1 MPYYDS
7 NSSYYRES
15 TAGPLHYTYT
25 LDRKCDFMI
34 DRNMNKQDDYCNVL
48 PERFNRKPPQIS
60 KLRTILSETITNVT
74 KNNQLQKG
82 ESVELTLEIELMR
95 TKDNTPTNSLVEV
108 TIIQHNKSKEQ
119 AAQDCDSRK
128 CPPDIPFQA
137 QMKNSRSES
146 PSEKRRNWFQ
156 RVITKPNCENIKKFE
171 SVEHKIQENPI
182 NHLKKN
188 YKQNEDTNNSINI
201 RSNFVTILPEASP
214 LSIHYT
220 KGYQRVSPSHFTKDK
235 ARNVMTPRKDSL
247 AKKLSNIFL
256 PTRNADKNH
265 VVQTA
270 LTALKKEVDNMK
282 LVIDKDKNNQ
292 TGMQSKKAPV
302 HNLGKLVSNILV
314 DAMENFGETNK
325 SEGEA
330 DTLPVQ
336 YQSYFEPVI
345 KPNDKQL
352 VKTFNESKPKLKVK
366 MIAESHSDTCCLK
379 PIYTTSPSLQTSIS
393 MSDCRSLQEAKS
405 PPETLDIIGDSTN
418 IPSGDRHNK
427 SIRENKYSRDQQKD
441 AKGDASNIG
450 KKDIPYKKKKKST
463 RTKKSVVNWGGHI
476 IQVNKKKKSR
486 IEHLI
491 VKELQNLALKEGM
504 ECDVMPLPPIDND
517 IEQISAVGKISSF
530 ICELDVSDQAFEK
543 EIKKLKPTDKTL
555 HRPFQ
560 QSLER
565 IQRFYTNNKGH
576 ITKQPVA
583 KLKRTKKE
591 KRLTSAI
598 TDCYESCNYSF
609 EVNAENFSQKKTSD
623 TLTKQLR
630 TNIAKGKSEATYLNA
645 TEDNEVKVTYL
656 NKNVKNWS
664 AESNNIRFE
673 KPTMECSRNSKTTST
688 ETQTNKNNNINSVVS
703 TGFVKVIKSDDS
715 TWHRYLR
722 EQDESGSGLSTQV
735 MTVTSTETAIKFHS
749 GASNDFETNIELE
762 VDIKDLELILK
773 EAKKKQTTDRY
784 VINAKWNEGNK
795 KRKKNIRITGKNSPA
810 YTNRLLSNAARKL
823 ENYVKIKQ
831 RQR

>member
-1 MPYYDS
+1 MSYYDS
-7 NSSYYRES
+7 NTPYYRES
-15 TAGPLHYTYT
+15 IAGTPYHTYT
-25 LDRKCDFMI
+25 GARKCDFMI
-34 DRNMNKQDDYCNVL
+34 PRNTNKQDDYCNVL
-48 PERFNRKPPQIS
+48 HERFNRRSPQIS
-60 KLRTILSETITNVT
+60 KLRTILSETIANVT

-95 TKDNTPTNSLVEV
+95 TKNNTPTNSLVEV
-108 TIIQHNKSKEQ
+108 TIIQHNKIKEQ
-119 AAQDCDSRK
+119 AVQDCNSRK
-128 CPPDIPFQA
+128 CSPDMPFQI
-137 QMKNSRSES
+137 QLQQSGSES

-156 RVITKPNCENIKKFE
+156 RVITKPNYENKKVD
-171 SVEHKIQENPI
+171 SIEHKIQKKPTI
-182 NHLKKN
+182 HLNKRC
-188 YKQNEDTNNSINI
+188 KQNENMNNSINT
-201 RSNFVTILPEASP
+201 RSNFVTILPEACP

-220 KGYQRVSPSHFTKDK
+220 KGYQRVSPSHLSKDK
-235 ARNVMTPRKDSL
+235 ARNFMTPRKDSL

-256 PTRNADKNH
+256 PTRNANKSH

-282 LVIDKDKNNQ
+282 LVIDKDRNNQ
-292 TGMQSKKAPV
+292 SGTQCKKAPV

-314 DAMENFGETNK
+314 DAMDNFDEAIK
-325 SEGEA
+325 SEDENN
-330 DTLPVQ
+330 TLPVQ
-336 YQSYFEPVI
+336 YQSYFEPVL
-345 KPNDKQL
+345 KLNDEQL
-352 VKTFNESKPKLKVK
+352 EKTFNASKPKLKVK
-366 MIAESHSDTCCLK
+366 MIADSHSDTCCLK

-393 MSDCRSLQEAKS
+393 MSDCRSLKEAKS
-405 PPETLDIIGDSTN
+405 PPKTLDIGDSTN
-418 IPSGDRHNK
+418 IPSGDRHDK
-427 SIRENKYSRDQQKD
+427 SIRENKYPRDQQKD
-441 AKGDASNIG
+441 AKGDTSDIG
-450 KKDIPYKKKKKST
+450 KKDISHKKNKKST

-504 ECDVMPLPPIDND
+504 ECDVMPLPPND
-517 IEQISAVGKISSF
+517 IKQISAVGKISSF
-530 ICELDVSDQAFEK
+530 ICELDVSDKAFEK
-543 EIKKLKPTDKTL
+543 EIKKRKSIDKTL
-555 HRPFQ
+555 QRPFQ
-560 QSLER
+560 MSLER
-565 IQRFYTNNKGH
+565 IQRFYTNSKGLV
-576 ITKQPVA
+576 TKQPVA

-591 KRLTSAI
+591 KRLTPAI
-598 TDCYESCNYSF
+598 TGCNELCNYSF
-609 EVNAENFSQKKTSD
+609 EVNVENFSQRKTSD
-623 TLTKQLR
+623 TLTEQLG
-630 TNIAKGKSEATYLNA
+630 TNTAKEKSEAMYLNV

-673 KPTMECSRNSKTTST
+673 NPTMECSQNRKTTST
-688 ETQTNKNNNINSVVS
+688 KTQTDKKNNINSVVS
-703 TGFVKVIKSDDS
+703 KGFVKVIKSDDS

-749 GASNDFETNIELE
+749 GASNNFETNIELE

-784 VINAKWNEGNK
+784 VINAKWNQGNK
-795 KRKKNIRITGKNSPA
+795 KRKKNIRMTGKNSPA
-810 YTNRLLSNAARKL
+810 YTNRLLSNAAKKL